1 MKLTTKKIEIS
12 QFYVK
17 SIFTSLFLKVPVFTT
32 SLRSLGSLFQQVALY
47 RQKIIAQFLI
57 CISVDLNQFFIISR
71 ISVMNF

>member
-32 SLRSLGSLFQQVALY
+32 SLRSLESLFQQVALY
-47 RQKIIAQFLI
+47 RQKIVAKF
-57 CISVDLNQFFIISR
+57 
-71 ISVMNF
+71 